1 MERKRYKPNKIVLG
15 SIVGTVVLLGIYL
28 GISIFF
34 MNKFYFG
41 TVINNVSATGKT
53 VEEVQKEIVS
63 QVSDYSLELEGR
75 GDINEE
81 IQGKDIDI
89 KFIPDEKIQAV
100 KDSQNSFGWIASLF
114 KKDTSEAEITVAY
127 DEDVLKKSF
136 DNLSYFDTDT
146 IVNPESAKLKYSNNG
161 YEIVGEVNGNKVI
174 KDTLYEAVVKAINNG
189 ETKIVLDSIN
199 SYENPKYTSSSE
211 EIIKAKEQLDKYIA
225 SAVTYNFGNNTEVI
239 NGDVIKDYIGINDNF
254 EVTLDPDRVR
264 KYVDKLAAKYNTYKK
279 TRDFHTSTGKIVQVS
294 DGNYGWIIDKDQMVD
309 DIIESIKEGQTITKE
324 PRYAQ
329 TAASHENNDIG
340 NTYVE
345 INLTK
350 QHLWLYKNG
359 APIFE
364 SDVVTGNES
373 GNLSTPAGTY
383 RINYKELNATL
394 KGEDYSTP
402 VSYWMPFNNNI
413 GIHDAVWRTEFGKEI
428 YKTGGSHGCV
438 NSPFETAKTVFENV
452 EAGTPVVCYTE

>member
-324 PRYAQ
+324 PIYAQ